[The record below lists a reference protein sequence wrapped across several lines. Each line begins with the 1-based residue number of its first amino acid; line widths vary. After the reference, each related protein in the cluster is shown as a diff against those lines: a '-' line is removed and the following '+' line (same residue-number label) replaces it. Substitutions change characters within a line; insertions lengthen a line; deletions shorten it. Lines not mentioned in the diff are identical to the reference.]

1 MSLNIESRKPFRAFA
16 RSAIIGQRSCNLSTE
31 VIHPLLARLNPVQAE
46 AVQHT
51 DGPLL
56 IFAGAGSGK
65 TRVLAHRVAWLVA
78 EKHVQPR
85 HILAVTFTNKA
96 AQEMKERIGNLVGE
110 GSRSIWVGTFHA
122 TCARILRESGD
133 KIGLERDFLVYDDHD
148 QMTLVRECLTQLQ
161 IDDKKFAPR
170 AILSHISR
178 AKEKLVPPEEFHIH
192 FHGFFEQVVA
202 KVYSLY
208 RDKLKQNRALD
219 FDDLL
224 MTAVRLFQQRPEV
237 LERWQGRFRYIM
249 VDEYQDVNYAQYV
262 LLKLLAQEHHNLCV
276 VGDDDQSI
284 YLFRGADVGLIL
296 QFEKDYPETKVIKL
310 EQNYRS
316 TKTILDAAYG
326 VVSQNRTRADKRLW
340 TDNDHGQPIIKK
352 EAENEQEEAVFVV
365 RRIAEEVAKGRRKYG
380 DFAILYRTNAQSRMF
395 EEVFLNFSTPYK
407 IVGGV
412 RFYERKEVKDI
423 LAYLRVLHNPLDSVS
438 LKRIINVPARS
449 IGKTTVDA
457 LDNYAQELGRSL
469 WDVVT
474 EAHLLSNLLP
484 RARRSVTAFASLIME
499 LRAEREKLRVTDL
512 VEAVLDKTGYLAE
525 LEAEKTI
532 ESESR
537 AENVKELM
545 TVTTRFEAES
555 DDRTLCSFLEQV
567 SLVSDLDSLDRAMDS
582 VTMMTL
588 HASKGLEFPVV
599 FLVGL
604 EEGIFPH
611 IRSMESDRELEEER
625 RLCYVGITRAKEEVY
640 VTHAYRRTLY
650 GLISYNA
657 PSRFLKEIPS
667 ELFQGGRKP
676 SASSF
681 IPEADYDPTTQR
693 PRVPA
698 TRRLW
703 VTAPPTPRQEKAA
716 ASGNNLFK
724 PGEKVKHATFGQGV
738 VVSVKDKDDDTEVS
752 VAFPNIGV
760 KRMLQS
766 FANLKKA

>member
-1 MSLNIESRKPFRAFA
+1 
-16 RSAIIGQRSCNLSTE
+16 LSTE
-31 VIHPLLARLNPVQAE
+31 VTEAHPLLSSLNPVQRE

-51 DGPLL
+51 EGPLL

-65 TRVLAHRVAWLVA
+65 TRVLTHRVAWLIA

-96 AQEMKERIGNLVGE
+96 AQEMRERIVHLVGE
-110 GSRSIWVGTFHA
+110 ESKSIWVGTFHA

-148 QMTLVRECLTQLQ
+148 QMVLVRECLTQLH
-161 IDDKKFAPR
+161 IDDKKFSPR
-170 AILSHISR
+170 AVLSHISR
-178 AKEKLVPPEEFHIH
+178 AKEKLVPPEEFHVH
-192 FHGFFEQVVA
+192 FHGFFEQIVG
-202 KVYSLY
+202 KVYTLY
-208 RDKLKQNRALD
+208 RDKLKANRALD

-262 LLKLLAQEHHNLCV
+262 LLKLLAEKHHNLCV

-296 QFEKDYPETKVIKL
+296 KFEQDYPETKVVKL

-340 TDNDHGQPIIKK
+340 TDNADGHPIVKK

-365 RRIAEEVAKGRRKYG
+365 RKIQEEVLSGRHRYG
-380 DFAILYRTNAQSRMF
+380 DFAILYRTNAQSRIF

-423 LAYLRVLHNPLDSVS
+423 IAYLRVIHNPLDSVS
-438 LKRIINVPARS
+438 LHRIINVPTRG
-449 IGKTTVDA
+449 IGNTTLAA
-457 LDNYAQELGRSL
+457 LEAHAEELRRPL
-469 WDVVT
+469 WDVIT
-474 EAHLLSNLLP
+474 EAHLLSDLLP
-484 RARRSVTAFASLIME
+484 RARNAVTAFAAMMLE
-499 LRAEREKLRVTDL
+499 LRAQRQKLRVTD
-512 VEAVLDKTGYLAE
+512 VVQDVLDRTGYLAE

-532 ESESR
+532 ESQSR
-537 AENVKELM
+537 ADNVKELL

-555 DDRTLCSFLEQV
+555 DERSLGAFLEQV
-567 SLVSDLDSLDRAMDS
+567 SLVSDLDSLDTAKEA

-588 HASKGLEFPVV
+588 HAAKGLEFPVV

-604 EEGIFPH
+604 EEGVFPH
-611 IRSMESDRELEEER
+611 MRSLETDRELEEER
-625 RLCYVGITRAKEEVY
+625 RLCYVGLTRAKEEVY
-640 VTHAYRRTLY
+640 LTHAYRRTLF
-650 GLISYNA
+650 GSISYNA

-667 ELFQGGRKP
+667 ELYSGKP
-676 SASSF
+676 KASVSSF
-681 IPEADYDPTTQR
+681 APEDDFADEPRSMQR
-693 PRVPA
+693 KLWVSAPA
-698 TRRLW
+698 T
-703 VTAPPTPRQEKAA
+703 PKQERAA
-716 ASGNNLFK
+716 ATGNNAFR
-724 PGEKVKHATFGQGV
+724 PGDKVKHATFGQGV
-738 VVSVKDKDDDTEVS
+738 VVGVKEKDDDIEVS
-752 VAFPNIGV
+752 VAFPNLGV

>member
-1 MSLNIESRKPFRAFA
+1 
-16 RSAIIGQRSCNLSTE
+16 LSTE
-31 VIHPLLARLNPVQAE
+31 VTEVHPLLANLNPVQRE
-46 AVQHT
+46 AVQQT

-65 TRVLAHRVAWLVA
+65 TRVLTHRVAWLIA

-96 AQEMKERIGNLVGE
+96 AQEMRERIVHLVGE
-110 GSRSIWVGTFHA
+110 ESRSIWVGTFHA

-133 KIGLERDFLVYDDHD
+133 KIGLERDFIVYDDHD
-148 QMTLVRECLTQLQ
+148 QMVLVRECLTQLH

-170 AILSHISR
+170 AVLSHISR
-178 AKEKLVPPEEFHIH
+178 AKEKLVTPEEFHLH
-192 FHGFFEQVVA
+192 FHGFFEQIVG
-202 KVYSLY
+202 KVYALY

-224 MTAVRLFQQRPEV
+224 MTTVRLFQQRPEV

-262 LLKLLAQEHHNLCV
+262 LLKLLAEKHHNLCV

-296 QFEKDYPETKVIKL
+296 KFGEDYPETKVIKL

-340 TDNDHGQPIIKK
+340 TDNDHGHPIVKK

-365 RRIAEEVAKGRRKYG
+365 RTIQEEVLSGRRKHG
-380 DFAILYRTNAQSRMF
+380 DFAILYRTNAQSRIF

-423 LAYLRVLHNPLDSVS
+423 IAYLRVIHNPLDSVS
-438 LKRIINVPARS
+438 LRRIINVPTRG
-449 IGKTTVDA
+449 IGNTTLSA
-457 LDNYAQELGRSL
+457 LELHAEELRRPL

-474 EAHLLSNLLP
+474 EAHLLSDLLP
-484 RARRSVTAFASLIME
+484 RARNAVTAFARLILE
-499 LRAEREKLRVTDL
+499 LREQRDKLRVTEI
-512 VEAVLDKTGYLAE
+512 VQAVLDRTGYLAA

-532 ESESR
+532 ESQSR
-537 AENVKELM
+537 ADNVKELL

-555 DDRTLCSFLEQV
+555 DDRTLGAFLEQV
-567 SLVSDLDSLDRAMDS
+567 SLVSDLDSLDTAKEA

-588 HASKGLEFPVV
+588 HAAKGLEFPVV

-604 EEGIFPH
+604 EEGVFPH
-611 IRSMESDRELEEER
+611 MRSLETDKELEEER
-625 RLCYVGITRAKEEVY
+625 RLCYVGLTRAKEQVY
-640 VTHAYRRTLY
+640 VSHAYRRTIF
-650 GLISYNA
+650 GMVSYNA

-667 ELFQGGRKP
+667 ELYAGSPKP
-676 SASSF
+676 SVSSF
-681 IPEADYDPTTQR
+681 APEDEYATAR
-693 PRVPA
+693 PAP
-698 TRRLW
+698 RRKLW
-703 VTAPPTPRQEKAA
+703 ESAPPTPKEEKAA
-716 ASGNNLFK
+716 ASGNSVFK
-724 PGEKVKHATFGQGV
+724 PGEKVTHATFGQGV
-738 VVSVKDKDDDTEVS
+738 VVGVKEKDGDVEVS
-752 VAFPNIGV
+752 VAFPNLGV